1 MKNKVIIIA
10 LIALGLVIPF
20 KMVKAGGNEE
30 LKARQSVI
38 DYFEAS
44 KNSDIQKMLE
54 LSNDSRVE
62 SDEEHR
68 AFLEET
74 LSEEGNLIEDYKIYT
89 VEAIGDNV
97 FKFRVSFKE
106 KKNDD
111 HEGLNLLVLKNDGKY
126 IIQSGVDI

>member
-1 MKNKVIIIA
+1 MKNKIIIGV
-10 LIALGLVIPF
+10 LIALGLVISF
-20 KMVKAGGNEE
+20 KIVDAGGNEE
-30 LKARQSVI
+30 SKAKQSVI
-38 DYFEAS
+38 DYFEAA
-44 KNSDIQKMLE
+44 KNSDIQKMLQ

-68 AFLEET
+68 TFLEEI
-74 LSEEGNLIEDYKIYT
+74 LSEEGNLIEDYKIYN

-97 FKFRVSFKE
+97 FKFRVSFKQRNNNE
-106 KKNDD
+106 

>member
-1 MKNKVIIIA
+1 MKNKIIIGV
-10 LIALGLVIPF
+10 LIALGLVISF
-20 KMVKAGGNEE
+20 KIVDAGGNEE
-30 LKARQSVI
+30 SKAKQSVI
-38 DYFEAS
+38 DYFEAA
-44 KNSDIQKMLE
+44 KNSDIQKMLQ

-68 AFLEET
+68 TFLEEI
-74 LSEEGNLIEDYKIYT
+74 LSEEGNLIEDYKIYN

-106 KKNDD
+106 RNNNE